1 MYKCF
6 ISLNICC
13 LKVFLYRIGFNYF
26 KIFIVRGIVFIWFLV
41 GIGNK
46 FFINMIIG
54 NISNNIALD
63 REFLEFVLGYEDLGI
78 IVSIDL
84 FVRILLNNIN

>member
-1 MYKCF
+1 M
-6 ISLNICC
+6 
-13 LKVFLYRIGFNYF
+13 
-26 KIFIVRGIVFIWFLV
+26 V

-46 FFINMIIG
+46 FFINTITG
-54 NISNNIALD
+54 NISNNIVLD

-78 IVSIDL
+78 IVRIDL